1 MEMKFSRSHLEALS
15 FSDLLKIA
23 DTNGIDV
30 PENLNRN
37 FLIAE
42 ILDSIDNS
50 GIADTGSEMT
60 ATGSDDLSEK
70 KLPEMYNT
78 TEIKIILQN
87 PVWAFVFWNICDIDL
102 QRFKKQDGCSFFLR
116 VCSFESDT
124 SVKSLDSFE
133 MKISAETKEQYVLLP
148 YGSEFVAVELY
159 ARSARGENRLA
170 ASKIVHRPHS
180 PILQLIS
187 KPGESY
193 KLDEVMELSGADKL
207 LRKHYVSY
215 RQLFS

>member
-1 MEMKFSRSHLEALS
+1 MELKFSRSHLEALS

-42 ILDSIDNS
+42 ILDAAGDDV
-50 GIADTGSEMT
+50 ADAGGEMS
-60 ATGSDDLSEK
+60 AAESDDLLEK

-78 TEIKIILQN
+78 TEIEIILQN
-87 PVWAFVFWNICDIDL
+87 PVWAFVFWNVCDIDL

-116 VCSFESDT
+116 VCSFDSDT

-133 MKISAETKEQYVLLP
+133 MKISVETKEQYVLLP
-148 YGSEFVAVELY
+148 YESEFVAVELY
-159 ARSARGENRLA
+159 ARSPQGENRLA
-170 ASKIVHRPHS
+170 ASKIVHRPYS
-180 PILQLIS
+180 PFLKLVS
-187 KPGESY
+187 KTGEGY
-193 KLDEVMELSGADKL
+193 KLDEVMELSGADKI
-207 LRKHYVSY
+207 LRKHYMSY

>member
-1 MEMKFSRSHLEALS
+1 MELKFSRSHLEALS

-42 ILDSIDNS
+42 ILDAAGDDV
-50 GIADTGSEMT
+50 ADAGGEMS
-60 ATGSDDLSEK
+60 AAESDDLLEK

-78 TEIKIILQN
+78 TEIEIILQN
-87 PVWAFVFWNICDIDL
+87 PVWAFVFWNVCDIDL

-116 VCSFESDT
+116 VCSFDSDT

-133 MKISAETKEQYVLLP
+133 MKISVETKEQYVLLP
-148 YGSEFVAVELY
+148 YESEFVAVELY
-159 ARSARGENRLA
+159 ARSPQGENRLA
-170 ASKIVHRPHS
+170 ASKIVHRPYS
-180 PILQLIS
+180 SFLKLVS
-187 KPGESY
+187 KTGEGY
-193 KLDEVMELSGADKL
+193 KLDEVMELSGADKI
-207 LRKHYVSY
+207 LRKHYMSY